1 MTDLPIKVSDHLQL
15 FIDQYANERPLPAPP
30 NPNNF
35 ANSVV
40 WWLCADHWLSIINT
54 SLCMDLDSID
64 KGHPE
69 LVHLARGDVENELQR
84 NFDHLQTIEAN
95 LASLEIQ
102 NPKQFH
108 DIKAQVMP
116 PNMTFT
122 TDQNLIIYSVTD
134 ET

>member
-1 MTDLPIKVSDHLQL
+1 
-15 FIDQYANERPLPAPP
+15 
-30 NPNNF
+30 
-35 ANSVV
+35 
-40 WWLCADHWLSIINT
+40 
-54 SLCMDLDSID
+54 MDLDSID